1 MEPAQRE
8 RLWRGVGQ
16 LASTAA
22 LVMVALVAAGAAARA
37 DLKLCNSTSSRIG
50 VAVGYRDQ
58 TGWATEGWWNIAS
71 QTCETLLKGAVPSRF
86 IYVHALDYDRGGE
99 WAGKNFMCTADRS
112 FAIRGVDDCTQRGY
126 KRTGFFE
133 VDTGESQEWTIR
145 LTDPEQDHGATEK

>member
-1 MEPAQRE
+1 MLAERARWFWQRA
-8 RLWRGVGQ
+8 RQHV
-16 LASTAA
+16 AAA
-22 LVMVALVAAGAAARA
+22 LMLPIFAIPGSSAHA
-37 DLKLCNSTSSRIG
+37 DLKLCNSTSSRVG
-50 VAVGYRDQ
+50 VAVGYQDA

-99 WAGKNFMCTADRS
+99 WVGTNFMCTDEKS
-112 FAIRGVDDCTQRGY
+112 FAIRGVQDCQQRGF

-145 LTDPEQDHGATEK
+145 LTDPEASEK

>member
-1 MEPAQRE
+1 MWPVKRQ
-8 RLWRGVGQ
+8 RLWRTMGH
-16 LASTAA
+16 
-22 LVMVALVAAGAAARA
+22 LVCGAIIVMATLVAAGAAAQA

-99 WAGKNFMCTADRS
+99 WAGKNIMCTAERS
-112 FAIRGVDDCTQRGY
+112 FAIRGVQDCQQRGY

-145 LTDPEQDHGATEK
+145 LTDPEQDHGANPK